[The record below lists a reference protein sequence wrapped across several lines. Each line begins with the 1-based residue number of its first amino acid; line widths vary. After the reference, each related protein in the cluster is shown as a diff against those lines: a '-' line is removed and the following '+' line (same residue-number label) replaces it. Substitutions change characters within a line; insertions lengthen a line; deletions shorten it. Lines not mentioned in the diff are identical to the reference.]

1 MASLYELADELKELM
16 EVSLVTKDEMD
27 TTIDESI
34 RRVDILYKTVYL
46 LGFIEALKERKDD

>member
-16 EVSLVTKDEMD
+16 EVSLVTKDERD
-27 TTIDESI
+27 TTINESI
-34 RRVDILYKTVYL
+34 RRVEILYKTVYL